1 MCAVIS
7 AGMPAAT
14 ARAKGTSSS
23 AASARRERRTRGRT
37 KCESPAL
44 APCPGKCFPQAST
57 PARPSPRASATPRR
71 ATRAG
76 SVPKARSPITR
87 LRGLDQTSS
96 TGAKS
101 RSMPTA
107 RSSRPMARPTA
118 SARRGSRR
126 APTTAAGGKCVNG
139 RGSRSTRPPSWSS
152 ATSGRT
158 PAPAAGSARRTA
170 VASGLLPQPSMRP
183 ARRPRRRSEAGI
195 AMAIA
200 LFTLMVF
207 IVLAATSSLIASSDV
222 RATRDARGGSQ
233 AHFVAEAAI
242 AEALQRVNAPGV
254 VNFQND
260 VVGQWA
266 GLWGAG
272 THTFG
277 PVSGCTY
284 TVTPVASATDPT
296 NAGRLIATANGRESV
311 HNVVVANDVRSDIP
325 STAPGAIYLANDQ
338 ATNATFKGDSFS
350 IDGNDHNYTG
360 GAGSAP
366 PVPGLST
373 RNDANRQEAVASLDA
388 GQKDNIR
395 GLGFSSSPLTPSIM
409 TSPAA
414 PSIAQMNQII
424 DDLLALPSVVP
435 YGDNNINGHADFG
448 TNAAPQISHFT
459 NPD

>member
-1 MCAVIS
+1 
-7 AGMPAAT
+7 
-14 ARAKGTSSS
+14 
-23 AASARRERRTRGRT
+23 
-37 KCESPAL
+37 
-44 APCPGKCFPQAST
+44 
-57 PARPSPRASATPRR
+57 
-71 ATRAG
+71 
-76 SVPKARSPITR
+76 
-87 LRGLDQTSS
+87 
-96 TGAKS
+96 
-101 RSMPTA
+101 
-107 RSSRPMARPTA
+107 
-118 SARRGSRR
+118 
-126 APTTAAGGKCVNG
+126 
-139 RGSRSTRPPSWSS
+139 
-152 ATSGRT
+152 
-158 PAPAAGSARRTA
+158 
-170 VASGLLPQPSMRP
+170 
-183 ARRPRRRSEAGI
+183 
-195 AMAIA
+195 MAIA

-311 HNVVVANDVRSDIP
+311 HNVVVANVVRSDIP

-395 GLGFSSSPLTPSIM
+395 GLGFSISPLTPSIM

-459 NPD
+459 NTDGVTIKANGDASGAGIMIVEGDLTIQGNLHFNGLILVRGRTSVQVTEVIGNATIYGSLWTQDIDLNVGGSAVVNYSTQALALANQVGGTHPLPSPLKVLSLADCGMMPSGVGGCP

>member
-1 MCAVIS
+1 
-7 AGMPAAT
+7 
-14 ARAKGTSSS
+14 
-23 AASARRERRTRGRT
+23 
-37 KCESPAL
+37 
-44 APCPGKCFPQAST
+44 
-57 PARPSPRASATPRR
+57 
-71 ATRAG
+71 
-76 SVPKARSPITR
+76 
-87 LRGLDQTSS
+87 
-96 TGAKS
+96 
-101 RSMPTA
+101 
-107 RSSRPMARPTA
+107 
-118 SARRGSRR
+118 
-126 APTTAAGGKCVNG
+126 
-139 RGSRSTRPPSWSS
+139 
-152 ATSGRT
+152 
-158 PAPAAGSARRTA
+158 
-170 VASGLLPQPSMRP
+170 
-183 ARRPRRRSEAGI
+183 
-195 AMAIA
+195 MAIA

-242 AEALQRVNAPGV
+242 AEGLQRVNAAGV

-311 HNVVVANDVRSDIP
+311 HNVVVANVVRSDIP

-459 NPD
+459 NAAGVTIKANGDATGAGIMIVEGDLTIQGNLNFNGLILVRGRTSVQVTEVIGNATIYGSLWTQDIDLNVGGSAVVNYSTQALALANQVGGTHPLPSPLKVLSLADCGMMPSGVGGCP

>member
-1 MCAVIS
+1 
-7 AGMPAAT
+7 
-14 ARAKGTSSS
+14 
-23 AASARRERRTRGRT
+23 
-37 KCESPAL
+37 
-44 APCPGKCFPQAST
+44 
-57 PARPSPRASATPRR
+57 
-71 ATRAG
+71 
-76 SVPKARSPITR
+76 
-87 LRGLDQTSS
+87 
-96 TGAKS
+96 
-101 RSMPTA
+101 
-107 RSSRPMARPTA
+107 
-118 SARRGSRR
+118 
-126 APTTAAGGKCVNG
+126 
-139 RGSRSTRPPSWSS
+139 
-152 ATSGRT
+152 
-158 PAPAAGSARRTA
+158 
-170 VASGLLPQPSMRP
+170 
-183 ARRPRRRSEAGI
+183 
-195 AMAIA
+195 MAIA

-233 AHFVAEAAI
+233 AHFAAESAI

-296 NAGRLIATANGRESV
+296 NAGLLIATANGRESV
-311 HNVVVANDVRSDIP
+311 HNVVVANVVRSDIP

-459 NPD
+459 NAAGVTIKANGDATGAGIMIVEGDLTIQGNLNFNGLILVRGRTSVQVTEVIGNATIYGSLWTQDIDLNVGGSAVVNYSTQALALANQVGGAHPLPSPLKVLSLADCGMMPSGVGGCP

>member
-1 MCAVIS
+1 
-7 AGMPAAT
+7 
-14 ARAKGTSSS
+14 
-23 AASARRERRTRGRT
+23 
-37 KCESPAL
+37 
-44 APCPGKCFPQAST
+44 
-57 PARPSPRASATPRR
+57 
-71 ATRAG
+71 
-76 SVPKARSPITR
+76 
-87 LRGLDQTSS
+87 
-96 TGAKS
+96 
-101 RSMPTA
+101 
-107 RSSRPMARPTA
+107 
-118 SARRGSRR
+118 
-126 APTTAAGGKCVNG
+126 
-139 RGSRSTRPPSWSS
+139 
-152 ATSGRT
+152 
-158 PAPAAGSARRTA
+158 
-170 VASGLLPQPSMRP
+170 
-183 ARRPRRRSEAGI
+183 
-195 AMAIA
+195 MAIA

-277 PVSGCTY
+277 PVSGSTY

-311 HNVVVANDVRSDIP
+311 HNVVVANVVRSDIP

-338 ATNATFKGDSFS
+338 ATNATFKGDAFS

-360 GAGSAP
+360 GAGPAP

-373 RNDANRQEAVASLDA
+373 RNDTNRQEAVASLDA

-448 TNAAPQISHFT
+448 TNATPQISHFT
-459 NPD
+459 NADGVTIKANGDAHGAGIMIVEGDLTIQGNLNFNGLILVRGRTSVQVTEVIGNATLYGSLWTQDIDLNVGGSAIVNYSTQALALANQVGGTHPLPSPLKVLSLADCGMMPSGVGGCP